1 MWTSLNRDDLRS
13 AQDEVR
19 KQRIDTEARHAE
31 EIRAINSRHAEELKG
46 LDAKVT
52 QLVEIERAI
61 DEFFRE
67 YLQTNPD
74 GEQERTSDTNGDQ
87 QKTAEI
93 SSHLEEPLE
102 LKVIATNWGNVPF
115 TSALHTDYSEP

>member
-1 MWTSLNRDDLRS
+1 MWTSLNRDDLRR
-13 AQDEVR
+13 AQDQMR
-19 KQRIDTEARHAE
+19 QRRIDMEARHSE
-31 EIRAINSRHAEELKG
+31 EIQAINSRHAEELKG

-52 QLVEIERAI
+52 QLAEIERAI

-74 GEQERTSDTNGDQ
+74 SEQERTSDANGDQ
-87 QKTAEI
+87 KTTEI
-93 SSHLEEPLE
+93 SSYLEEPLE
-102 LKVIATNWGNVPF
+102 LNVIATNWGNVPF

>member
-19 KQRIDTEARHAE
+19 KRRIDMEARHAE

-52 QLVEIERAI
+52 QLAEIERAI

-74 GEQERTSDTNGDQ
+74 SEQERTSDTNGDQ
-87 QKTAEI
+87 KTTEI
-93 SSHLEEPLE
+93 SSDLEEPLE
-102 LKVIATNWGNVPF
+102 LNVIATNWGNVPF
-115 TSALHTDYSEP
+115 TSALHIDYSEP